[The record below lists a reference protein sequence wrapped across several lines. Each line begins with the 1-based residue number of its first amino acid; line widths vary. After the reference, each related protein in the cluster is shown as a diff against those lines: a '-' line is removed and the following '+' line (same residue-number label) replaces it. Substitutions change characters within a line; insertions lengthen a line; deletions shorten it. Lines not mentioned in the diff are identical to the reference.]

1 MKNRAFLILS
11 GLVLCIGVAYGQGL
25 KPPEPGKAVV
35 YFVRVSDY
43 GYGVTFEFF
52 HQDKY
57 IGVIRG
63 QNYMRYECDPGAQL
77 FWASSE
83 NKEFLTS
90 ELNPD
95 GTYIVVVDVVMGFW
109 KAHVGMSPLDVSN
122 AELFHRAK
130 KLIDSK
136 PPVEISQAQI
146 DKMNKKLADFIPE
159 NLNKYET
166 ESKYEHNFRHLSADM
181 AIPEDAMK

>member
-11 GLVLCIGVAYGQGL
+11 ILLLCSGITVAQGF

-35 YFVRVSDY
+35 YFVRVSNY
-43 GYGVTFEFF
+43 GYAVSFEFF

-57 IGVIRG
+57 IGAFKG
-63 QNYMRYECDPGAQL
+63 MNYMRYECDPGEQL

-90 ELNPD
+90 ELKPD

-109 KAHVGMSPLDVSN
+109 KAHVGMTPLDVSN
-122 AELFHRAK
+122 DEVFQRARN
-130 KLIDSK
+130 LINSK
-136 PPVEISQAQI
+136 PPVEISQEQI

-159 NLNKYET
+159 NLKKYEE
-166 ESKYEHNFRHLSADM
+166 ESKYEHNFRHISPDM
-181 AIPEDAMK
+181 AIPEGAMK